1 MSAHSK
7 LNVDTVSNLA
17 RLKLS
22 NQEKKAITKD
32 LNNIL
37 VYIEKLG
44 ELDTASI
51 EATSHVLNI
60 ENVYRD
66 DSVSHSRTAPDVLH
80 VLPHTRKNDPFFKVP
95 KIIEDA

>member
-1 MSAHSK
+1 MSANSK
-7 LNVDTVSNLA
+7 LNIDSVSHLA
-17 RLKLS
+17 RVKLS
-22 NQEKKAITKD
+22 NQEKKALIKD

-44 ELDTASI
+44 EIDTSAV

-66 DSVSHSRTAPDVLH
+66 DVVSPSRTAYDVLH
-80 VLPHTRKNDPFFKVP
+80 VLPHTRKNNSFFKVP